1 MRSIN
6 WDVLSKDD
14 AELYQSLQAVVESL
28 GEEATADHPMVE
40 VRDKLATAFRDKA
53 ALLKRNWTDEMFQE
67 GEDMN
72 EEKVAEIETAM
83 ASALGQSG
91 GGLQNGQNLGNALDL
106 VGVYMKNYKLDRADA
121 VLSRCGPFVSDRG
134 GVWMI
139 KWLNHVSTVR
149 MKQSRHLEAL
159 EMLYEL
165 ELYSP
170 YDADEAPEFFATL
183 YRNLA
188 WALKALGRLEEAAIY
203 FNRMAT
209 ASQKA
214 KGNLDWFD
222 KWDIGKISA
231 AQAFR
236 DGDMDEFFRGRALV
250 EEALELQM
258 QQEPDDLV
266 MRAKVHDSLAEC
278 YMVVKEYPKANE
290 HYSAAYDLLLQTVG
304 KQSPLFGKQARHAA
318 NLQISQGNY
327 AEALPFLGEALAV
340 EASKDAVNI
349 TELMEL
355 KRGSPTCQRL
365 ALPSLATG
373 LVGFAVCNPK
383 RPSRRRQRR
392 LSRCVLRATKAEA
405 SKLVICFDFD
415 GVVCDSVDESS
426 TAAWKHAR
434 DLWPLVSTLGDSP
447 QPFLD
452 PMRLVRPV
460 IETGWENTLII
471 RMLADA
477 NLVEA
482 QSQKGEAES
491 ASLLCKDILAGWEQL
506 RDEKVRELKLDVQGL
521 IKGFGEV
528 RDKWMAEDLK
538 SWFGTNRAYDRVPD
552 VIIQMLSSG
561 AEVFV
566 ITTSL
571 GCQKLTFVAMKQKRF
586 AEALLQD
593 FGIKL
598 PAGHVFAL
606 EDGPKT
612 EVLKSLL
619 ARAEYREKN
628 FHFIEETFGLSSEA
642 PVVVAVG
649 DGGAVAASE
658 PREVV
663 KEATGREVAALTFA
677 LKAASPV
684 HVALSLLPEEAGAR
698 LVAFNMAIASCSRA
712 HLLHVMPEQ
721 ACTPD
726 AASFTAAMS
735 ACKGS
740 SQWRVA
746 LALMNHAEQ
755 SHECMREGAPL
766 VTSFEVVGE
775 NASP

>member
-1 MRSIN
+1 M
-6 WDVLSKDD
+6 
-14 AELYQSLQAVVESL
+14 QA
-28 GEEATADHPMVE
+28 P
-40 VRDKLATAFRDKA
+40 
-53 ALLKRNWTDEMFQE
+53 
-67 GEDMN
+67 
-72 EEKVAEIETAM
+72 
-83 ASALGQSG
+83 
-91 GGLQNGQNLGNALDL
+91 
-106 VGVYMKNYKLDRADA
+106 
-121 VLSRCGPFVSDRG
+121 P
-134 GVWMI
+134 
-139 KWLNHVSTVR
+139 
-149 MKQSRHLEAL
+149 
-159 EMLYEL
+159 
-165 ELYSP
+165 
-170 YDADEAPEFFATL
+170 
-183 YRNLA
+183 
-188 WALKALGRLEEAAIY
+188 
-203 FNRMAT
+203 
-209 ASQKA
+209 
-214 KGNLDWFD
+214 
-222 KWDIGKISA
+222 
-231 AQAFR
+231 
-236 DGDMDEFFRGRALV
+236 
-250 EEALELQM
+250 
-258 QQEPDDLV
+258 
-266 MRAKVHDSLAEC
+266 DSLSAFTQPAMIRAAE
-278 YMVVKEYPKANE
+278 VW
-290 HYSAAYDLLLQTVG
+290 AAPRQPQRIDGQ
-304 KQSPLFGKQARHAA
+304 
-318 NLQISQGNY
+318 
-327 AEALPFLGEALAV
+327 
-340 EASKDAVNI
+340 
-349 TELMEL
+349 

-566 ITTSL
+566 ITT
-571 GCQKLTFVAMKQKRF
+571 KQKRF

-628 FHFIEETFGLSSEA
+628 FHFIEDKLGTLRKVLKDPDLKTVKLHLASWGYCTKNDIDEVTDGLDVNLLHRSDLESLG
-642 PVVVAVG
+642 V
-649 DGGAVAASE
+649 SE
-658 PREVV
+658 PW
-663 KEATGREVAALTFA
+663 L
-677 LKAASPV
+677 
-684 HVALSLLPEEAGAR
+684 
-698 LVAFNMAIASCSRA
+698 
-712 HLLHVMPEQ
+712 
-721 ACTPD
+721 
-726 AASFTAAMS
+726 
-735 ACKGS
+735 
-740 SQWRVA
+740 
-746 LALMNHAEQ
+746 
-755 SHECMREGAPL
+755 
-766 VTSFEVVGE
+766 
-775 NASP
+775 

>member
-1 MRSIN
+1 M
-6 WDVLSKDD
+6 
-14 AELYQSLQAVVESL
+14 QA
-28 GEEATADHPMVE
+28 P
-40 VRDKLATAFRDKA
+40 
-53 ALLKRNWTDEMFQE
+53 
-67 GEDMN
+67 
-72 EEKVAEIETAM
+72 
-83 ASALGQSG
+83 
-91 GGLQNGQNLGNALDL
+91 
-106 VGVYMKNYKLDRADA
+106 
-121 VLSRCGPFVSDRG
+121 P
-134 GVWMI
+134 
-139 KWLNHVSTVR
+139 
-149 MKQSRHLEAL
+149 
-159 EMLYEL
+159 
-165 ELYSP
+165 
-170 YDADEAPEFFATL
+170 
-183 YRNLA
+183 
-188 WALKALGRLEEAAIY
+188 
-203 FNRMAT
+203 
-209 ASQKA
+209 
-214 KGNLDWFD
+214 
-222 KWDIGKISA
+222 
-231 AQAFR
+231 
-236 DGDMDEFFRGRALV
+236 
-250 EEALELQM
+250 
-258 QQEPDDLV
+258 
-266 MRAKVHDSLAEC
+266 DSLSAFTQPAMIRAAE
-278 YMVVKEYPKANE
+278 VW
-290 HYSAAYDLLLQTVG
+290 AAPRQPQRIDGQ
-304 KQSPLFGKQARHAA
+304 
-318 NLQISQGNY
+318 
-327 AEALPFLGEALAV
+327 
-340 EASKDAVNI
+340 
-349 TELMEL
+349 

-392 LSRCVLRATKAEA
+392 LSRCVLRATK
-405 SKLVICFDFD
+405 
-415 GVVCDSVDESS
+415 VVCDSVDESS

-566 ITTSL
+566 ITT
-571 GCQKLTFVAMKQKRF
+571 KQKRF

-628 FHFIEETFGLSSEA
+628 FHFIEDKLGTLRKVLKDPDLKTVKLHLASWGYCTKNDIDEVTDGLDVNLLHRSDLESLG
-642 PVVVAVG
+642 V
-649 DGGAVAASE
+649 SE
-658 PREVV
+658 PW
-663 KEATGREVAALTFA
+663 L
-677 LKAASPV
+677 
-684 HVALSLLPEEAGAR
+684 
-698 LVAFNMAIASCSRA
+698 
-712 HLLHVMPEQ
+712 
-721 ACTPD
+721 
-726 AASFTAAMS
+726 
-735 ACKGS
+735 
-740 SQWRVA
+740 
-746 LALMNHAEQ
+746 
-755 SHECMREGAPL
+755 
-766 VTSFEVVGE
+766 
-775 NASP
+775 